1 MFPNTALCA
10 AVSGL
15 GLLLNLSAE
24 RWRAVARVLAILVS
38 SIGGLTL
45 VEHVAGVD
53 LGIDTLLLERSWGQT
68 AAAAPMRMG
77 PPASV
82 SFLLLGTASLL
93 LTFKERERR
102 ISAVLGAIVVA
113 VGMLSLT
120 GHLYGASQMYTLPR
134 LTGI

>member
-53 LGIDTLLLERSWGQT
+53 LGIDTLLLERSWGQA

-77 PPASV
+77 PPASL
-82 SFLLLGTASLL
+82 SFLMIGAALALSGSGTRA
-93 LTFKERERR
+93 RQ
-102 ISAVLGAIVVA
+102 AVAA
-113 VGMLSLT
+113 
-120 GHLYGASQMYTLPR
+120 
-134 LTGI
+134 